1 MASILLKIITEP
13 EPDLVLLLNEQP
25 IDEIEILHVD
35 KQKNNVLVKITNDGD
50 AAATDMQVFLYLE
63 KNKNI
68 SIYSGYFMFT
78 KDTKKFGEYD
88 YFVYQLQ
95 KLTLEPQQHIDN
107 DFKLVTKNDSASAR
121 FAVQFAYVKQ
131 QEPTIYSFSILIK
144 EQD

>member
-1 MASILLKIITEP
+1 
-13 EPDLVLLLNEQP
+13 
-25 IDEIEILHVD
+25 
-35 KQKNNVLVKITNDGD
+35 VKITNDGD

-95 KLTLEPQQHIDN
+95 KLI
-107 DFKLVTKNDSASAR
+107 
-121 FAVQFAYVKQ
+121 
-131 QEPTIYSFSILIK
+131 
-144 EQD
+144 